1 VQHYVYKKLLIS
13 TDETYI
19 NINMY
24 FYCKD
29 LVVKKSWLMFLFMYK
44 AYQVTQISKVNV
56 HYSTCRI

>member
-19 NINMY
+19 NIYMY

-56 HYSTCRI
+56 HYSTYRI